1 MSDIQKNPPSDSEK
15 DTQEEPLDNTPGE
28 EKKKRVYKEFG
39 HEKEGPTRMCLCLL
53 GFRRH

>member
-1 MSDIQKNPPSDSEK
+1 MSDSDIQKKPPSDSEK
-15 DTQEEPLDNTPGE
+15 DTPDA